1 MAAQRTT
8 FAKIQRERA
17 KQAKQ
22 EAKRRA
28 RLGTDGPPSDDED
41 RSPTDRKAD
50 FLLRGNGRLNP
61 DQLLEAVE
69 LLTAQHA
76 AGILDDDEV
85 EEIRQDVI
93 RRAS

>member
-17 KQAKQ
+17 RQAKQ
-22 EAKRRA
+22 EAKRAVKHGNEVPR
-28 RLGTDGPPSDDED
+28 RDDED
-41 RSPTDRKAD
+41 RSPNDRKVE
-50 FLLRGNGRLNP
+50 FLLRGTGRLDP

-69 LLTAQHA
+69 VLTQQHA
-76 AGILDDDEV
+76 AGLIDDDEV

-93 RRAS
+93 RRAG

>member
-17 KQAKQ
+17 RQAKQ
-22 EAKRRA
+22 EAKRA
-28 RLGTDGPPSDDED
+28 AKLGQEPVRNDDD
-41 RSPTDRKAD
+41 RSPSDRKAD
-50 FLLRGNGRLNP
+50 FLLRGSGSLNP
-61 DQLLEAVE
+61 NQLLEAVE

>member
-1 MAAQRTT
+1 MAGQRTT

-28 RLGTDGPPSDDED
+28 RHGDTTPRQDDDDVPPTNRRTE
-41 RSPTDRKAD
+41 
-50 FLLRGNGRLNP
+50 FLLRGKGRLDP
-61 DQLLEAVE
+61 DELLEAVE
-69 LLTAQHA
+69 LLTKQHA